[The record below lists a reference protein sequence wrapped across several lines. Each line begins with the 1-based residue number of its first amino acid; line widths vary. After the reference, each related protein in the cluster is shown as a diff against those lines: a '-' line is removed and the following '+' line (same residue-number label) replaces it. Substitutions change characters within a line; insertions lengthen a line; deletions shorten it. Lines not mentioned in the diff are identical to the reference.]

1 MAQNITGRSVH
12 CQFESSAGNFWSFRY
27 TDLAGRTKK
36 HHRKHVNNISK
47 ASTWTIHRLL
57 VYRSTV
63 FLFVFLLPCS
73 LLLPCGNA
81 LGTMTP
87 IAASFSNSDT
97 ESTTAAGAA
106 SVCAILS
113 GSKQSIACSPS
124 QNSPVLSQISYAGLA
139 GGKGFFCGL
148 RQPSGKPFCW
158 TLATSPRPT
167 RLSRKRFTQIAVG
180 ESHLC
185 GIREDG
191 IAECWRNNSHGQ
203 ATPPPG
209 VVFSQIAAGGS
220 FTCGITASNSNILC
234 WGGNALIQQG
244 YPTTSQFSSLQAGG
258 NHLCGLT
265 GNTTFCWGD
274 DRAGQTQVPQ
284 GSRFVSFALGAA
296 HSCGLLESTHE
307 ALCWGDNASSQLDV
321 PKGISFTSL
330 AAGDDYTCGISKS
343 NLSVICWG
351 GDFAAAQALPIE
363 AIPGLCVASKCPK
376 ATYSFNGTAAAGGA
390 VCGGASQ
397 QVCVACKVC
406 PVGFYESAACG
417 LMGDTQ
423 CSSSPPAASANHHR
437 HTVMIVVIVLG
448 STGMFMGL
456 VSLILGLLIC
466 CLGHEWCFSSCGRL
480 CGCLKRCKV
489 HHSEQTETHVP
500 SSAIV
505 GSSASRRSRIRSIRS
520 LGHAESFS
528 FSELSLATDGFS
540 DEKKIGAGS
549 FGIVYHGYLSDG
561 REVAIKRGETRPNA
575 KKFQEKE
582 VAFQSE
588 IEFLGR
594 LHHRH
599 LVSLVGFCAE
609 DEERLLVYDYMP
621 NGTLYDHVHEFGS
634 KQQQQQKPS
643 PFQSWQMRTKVALQ
657 AAKGIEYLHNYAVP
671 PIIHRDIKSSNIL
684 LDANLGS

>member
-1 MAQNITGRSVH
+1 
-12 CQFESSAGNFWSFRY
+12 
-27 TDLAGRTKK
+27 
-36 HHRKHVNNISK
+36 
-47 ASTWTIHRLL
+47 
-57 VYRSTV
+57 
-63 FLFVFLLPCS
+63 
-73 LLLPCGNA
+73 
-81 LGTMTP
+81 
-87 IAASFSNSDT
+87 
-97 ESTTAAGAA
+97 
-106 SVCAILS
+106 
-113 GSKQSIACSPS
+113 
-124 QNSPVLSQISYAGLA
+124 
-139 GGKGFFCGL
+139 
-148 RQPSGKPFCW
+148 
-158 TLATSPRPT
+158 
-167 RLSRKRFTQIAVG
+167 
-180 ESHLC
+180 
-185 GIREDG
+185 
-191 IAECWRNNSHGQ
+191 
-203 ATPPPG
+203 
-209 VVFSQIAAGGS
+209 
-220 FTCGITASNSNILC
+220 
-234 WGGNALIQQG
+234 
-244 YPTTSQFSSLQAGG
+244 
-258 NHLCGLT
+258 
-265 GNTTFCWGD
+265 
-274 DRAGQTQVPQ
+274 
-284 GSRFVSFALGAA
+284 
-296 HSCGLLESTHE
+296 
-307 ALCWGDNASSQLDV
+307 
-321 PKGISFTSL
+321 
-330 AAGDDYTCGISKS
+330 
-343 NLSVICWG
+343 
-351 GDFAAAQALPIE
+351 
-363 AIPGLCVASKCPK
+363 
-376 ATYSFNGTAAAGGA
+376 
-390 VCGGASQ
+390 
-397 QVCVACKVC
+397 
-406 PVGFYESAACG
+406 
-417 LMGDTQ
+417 
-423 CSSSPPAASANHHR
+423 
-437 HTVMIVVIVLG
+437 MIVVIVLG

-684 LDANLGS
+684 LDATWAARVSDFGLSLMGPLDEESHLSLTAAGTVGYMDPAYYRLQQLTPKSDVYSYGVVLLELITGKRAIFKSNQGPVSLVDFAVPILLADELHTILDPNADPPQPMEIEAIALLAEMGEQCVRLEGKERPSMTEVVSRLEQISGLFGTSQKLKARTDSSETETG